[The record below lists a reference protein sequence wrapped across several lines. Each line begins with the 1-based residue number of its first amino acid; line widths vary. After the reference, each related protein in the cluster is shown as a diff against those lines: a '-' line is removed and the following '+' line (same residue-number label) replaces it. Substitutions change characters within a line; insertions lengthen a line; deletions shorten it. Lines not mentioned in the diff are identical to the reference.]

1 MSNSIA
7 CIITDKDKILIALRN
22 PVGDMGNRWEF
33 PGGKVD
39 PGETDEISIV
49 REMREEFGVVAK
61 PGEKIT
67 SNSFIHKGKECY
79 LNAYFVSLEH
89 DGIEKPF
96 ILTEHQ
102 AYKWVYPDE
111 IPVDNCV
118 DSDLKILPYVLKAIE
133 LNPNYTMAYFNA
145 GRAYETMGE
154 AKDAASYYQMAI
166 DLNRLN
172 PELSEDDIKDKI
184 HSLFNL

>member
-111 IPVDNCV
+111 IPVDNFV
-118 DSDLKILPYVLKAIE
+118 DSDLKILPYVLKEIG
-133 LNPNYTMAYFNA
+133 L
-145 GRAYETMGE
+145 
-154 AKDAASYYQMAI
+154 K
-166 DLNRLN
+166 
-172 PELSEDDIKDKI
+172 K
-184 HSLFNL
+184 